1 MLLPLPLAQHKNG
14 DRKGSGYVRLV
25 LQRISCTA
33 MQPSGASATPDAMC
47 PLYVAAYAPV
57 YVHLLQSHFN
67 SEDFTLFTLDD
78 VDAVFDHMT
87 KLKYSQTYQLQ
98 GEQ

>member
-1 MLLPLPLAQHKNG
+1 MPLPLAQHKNG
-14 DRKGSGYVRLV
+14 DRKGSGYMRLV
-25 LQRISCTA
+25 LQRFTCIA
-33 MQPSGASATPDAMC
+33 MQPSGASTTPVAMC
-47 PLYVAAYAPV
+47 ARCVAAYALV
-57 YVHLLQSHFN
+57 YVHLVQSHYN

>member
-1 MLLPLPLAQHKNG
+1 MLLLLQC
-14 DRKGSGYVRLV
+14 V
-25 LQRISCTA
+25 LGVLLRTHLCT
-33 MQPSGASATPDAMC
+33 
-47 PLYVAAYAPV
+47 
-57 YVHLLQSHFN
+57 VHLVQSHYN